1 MNAIDVHILS
11 SSYGE
16 AFPNVLAEA
25 MSCGTPCI
33 TTNVGDAA
41 LIVGETGWVVPPED
55 PEALAGKISR
65 AIEEMQKSEHWK
77 KRKLA
82 ARKRIYEN
90 FRIGVILEA
99 YVQEWR
105 EVCSQ

>member
-1 MNAIDVHILS
+1 M
-11 SSYGE
+11 
-16 AFPNVLAEA
+16 
-25 MSCGTPCI
+25 
-33 TTNVGDAA
+33 
-41 LIVGETGWVVPPED
+41 IVGETGSGVPPED
-55 PEALAGKISR
+55 PEALAGKISG
-65 AIEEMQKSEHWK
+65 AIEEMQKSELWK

-105 EVCSQ
+105 DVCSQ

>member
-1 MNAIDVHILS
+1 M
-11 SSYGE
+11 
-16 AFPNVLAEA
+16 
-25 MSCGTPCI
+25 
-33 TTNVGDAA
+33 
-41 LIVGETGWVVPPED
+41 IVGEMEWVVPPED
-55 PEALAGKISR
+55 PEALAGKISG

-99 YVQEWR
+99 YGREWR